1 MVLSVPQFTLSA
13 SSSGKKYRD
22 KTLKK
27 NVHLF
32 IKDKSH
38 NLQEMI
44 ISGFIDF
51 NYQEMQANKKSSGT
65 ETGKIV

>member
-1 MVLSVPQFTLSA
+1 M
-13 SSSGKKYRD
+13 
-22 KTLKK
+22 
-27 NVHLF
+27 F

-44 ISGFIDF
+44 ISWFIDF